1 MPDVAAL
8 PDDMQDLVEWLRAK
22 RRHVLGALEGLS
34 EADLRRGILPSGW
47 SPLGLVQHLALDVER
62 FWFRAVLAG
71 EDVPLPTQDEGWT
84 VAPDTRPADVLD
96 LYRAEAEAADAA
108 LGAAGGAG
116 ATPRWWPADFGKA
129 PYGTA
134 NEILIHVLVETA
146 THAGHLDAARE
157 LVDGHQHLV
166 ISD

>member
-1 MPDVAAL
+1 
-8 PDDMQDLVEWLRAK
+8 MQDLVEWLRAK
-22 RRHVLGALEGLS
+22 RRHVFSAVEGLN
-34 EADLRRGILPSGW
+34 ETDLRRGILPSGW

-71 EDVPLPTQDEGWT
+71 EDVPLPTGAEGWT
-84 VAPDTRPADVLD
+84 VAPDLPPAAVLD
-96 LYRAEAEAADAA
+96 LYRSEAELADAA
-108 LGAAGGAG
+108 LVAAGGAG
-116 ATPRWWPADFGKA
+116 ATPRWWPADFGNA
-129 PYGTA
+129 PYRTA
-134 NEILIHVLVETA
+134 KEILLHVLVETA